1 VSAAFQG
8 AIWRSKSAPFTESG
22 NDFTCVIHPYEFRL
36 ARSRSGFGK
45 DHSLNYVVAFAAL
58 GMFVSLMALA
68 LGDAS
73 IAAAW

>member
-1 VSAAFQG
+1 MTSLASYTRTSSA
-8 AIWRSKSAPFTESG
+8 
-22 NDFTCVIHPYEFRL
+22 
-36 ARSRSGFGK
+36 SRDREADFGK

>member
-1 VSAAFQG
+1 MTS
-8 AIWRSKSAPFTESG
+8 
-22 NDFTCVIHPYEFRL
+22 L
-36 ARSRSGFGK
+36 ASYTRMTSRSRRREADFGK
-45 DHSLNYVVAFAAL
+45 DHSLNYLVAFAAL